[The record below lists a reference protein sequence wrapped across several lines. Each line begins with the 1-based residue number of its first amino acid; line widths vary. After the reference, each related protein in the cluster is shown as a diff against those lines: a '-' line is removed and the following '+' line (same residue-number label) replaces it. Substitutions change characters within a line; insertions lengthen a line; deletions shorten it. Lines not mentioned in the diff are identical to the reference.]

1 MAKQPSAGIASAPF
15 FGTVKTMTTTP
26 LLSLGTVMCLSI
38 GLMGCKILPFSAA
51 VETQAEITHIPDQ
64 KSGQIDAN
72 AAASQAAYAE
82 PVPERPYME
91 PPLIPGY
98 KDGDP
103 LFSDSAPVKVK
114 PLPAGNPTG
123 LAPMPN
129 PASLPVLEQQPGVT
143 VPLVAPDSVTKNIR
157 DGLYYKAGEP
167 EPYTG
172 SAVLTYPNGQ
182 RKFEGFFKNGL
193 RDGPC
198 VAWYANGK
206 KHYEGKFRSGQLYE
220 GFVNWHYADSLAL
233 KMRGYYE
240 KGRMVRGTHWDRLG
254 EAYR

>member
-1 MAKQPSAGIASAPF
+1 
-15 FGTVKTMTTTP
+15 MTTTP
-26 LLSLGTVMCLSI
+26 VLSLGAALCLSI
-38 GLMGCKILPFSAA
+38 GFLGCKLPFSTAREAQVEIIKIPVQQSAPIEASA
-51 VETQAEITHIPDQ
+51 VASPKANVEPDP
-64 KSGQIDAN
+64 DL
-72 AAASQAAYAE
+72 
-82 PVPERPYME
+82 PYMY

-98 KDGDP
+98 KEGDL
-103 LFSDSAPVKVK
+103 LFSELAPAAVE
-114 PLPAGNPTG
+114 PLPTGKPAGLP
-123 LAPMPN
+123 PVPN
-129 PASLPVLEQQPGVT
+129 PSGLPVLEQKPGVPVLLT
-143 VPLVAPDSVTKNIR
+143 APDSVSKNTT
-157 DGLYYKAGEP
+157 DGLYYKAGETG
-167 EPYTG
+167 PYTG
-172 SAVLTYPNGQ
+172 SAVLTYANGQ

-206 KHYEGKFRSGQLYE
+206 KHYDGKYRSGQLYE

>member
-1 MAKQPSAGIASAPF
+1 
-15 FGTVKTMTTTP
+15 MTTTS
-26 LLSLGTVMCLSI
+26 LLSLGTMLCLSI
-38 GLMGCKILPFSAA
+38 GLMGCKLLPFGGRGNAA
-51 VETQAEITHIPDQ
+51 EDFQNDQ
-64 KSGQIDAN
+64 KSEPIHANTTASHTAN
-72 AAASQAAYAE
+72 AE
-82 PVPERPYME
+82 PAPERPYMS

-98 KDGDP
+98 KEGDP
-103 LFSDSAPVKVK
+103 LFEGSAPAAVE
-114 PLPAGNPTG
+114 PLPTGRPAGLSPV
-123 LAPMPN
+123 PN
-129 PASLPVLEQQPGVT
+129 PASLPVLEQQPGVP
-143 VPLVAPDSVTKNIR
+143 VPLVTPNSVTKNTT
-157 DGLYYKAGEP
+157 DGLHYKAGEP

-206 KHYEGKFRSGQLYE
+206 KHYDGKYRSGQLYE

>member
-1 MAKQPSAGIASAPF
+1 
-15 FGTVKTMTTTP
+15 MTTTP
-26 LLSLGTVMCLSI
+26 VLSLGAALCLSI
-38 GLMGCKILPFSAA
+38 GFLGCTLPFSTAREA
-51 VETQAEITHIPDQ
+51 QVEIIKIPVQ
-64 KSGQIDAN
+64 QSAPIEAN
-72 AAASQAAYAE
+72 AVASPATNDE
-82 PVPERPYME
+82 PATERPYMS

-98 KDGDP
+98 KEGDR
-103 LFSDSAPVKVK
+103 LFSGSAPAAVE
-114 PLPAGNPTG
+114 PLPTGKPAGLP
-123 LAPMPN
+123 PVPN
-129 PASLPVLEQQPGVT
+129 PAGLPVLEQQPGAP
-143 VPLVAPDSVTKNIR
+143 VPLIAPDSVTKNST
-157 DGLYYKAGEP
+157 DGLCYKTGES

-172 SAVLTYPNGQ
+172 SAVLTHANGQ

-206 KHYEGKFRSGQLYE
+206 KHYEGKYRSGQLYE

-233 KMRGYYE
+233 KIRGYYE

>member
-1 MAKQPSAGIASAPF
+1 
-15 FGTVKTMTTTP
+15 MTTTP
-26 LLSLGTVMCLSI
+26 VLSLGAALCLSI
-38 GLMGCKILPFSAA
+38 GFLGCTLPFFTAKEA
-51 VETQAEITHIPDQ
+51 QVEVIKIPVQ
-64 KSGQIDAN
+64 QPEPIEASSVASPKAN
-72 AAASQAAYAE
+72 VE
-82 PVPERPYME
+82 PAPELPYMY

-98 KDGDP
+98 KEGDL
-103 LFSDSAPVKVK
+103 LFSELAPAPVEPLPTVK
-114 PLPAGNPTG
+114 PVRLPPV
-123 LAPMPN
+123 PN
-129 PASLPVLEQQPGVT
+129 PASLPVLEQKPGVP
-143 VPLVAPDSVTKNIR
+143 VPLVAPDGVSKNTT
-157 DGLYYKAGEP
+157 DGLYYKAGET

-172 SAVLTYPNGQ
+172 GAVLTHANGQ